1 MASKVIRQTYKGGA
15 HKMYFFLQV
24 LRNVTGSV
32 TLPRHA
38 RLRSRF
44 LTLFQQGY
52 AMRHQL
58 TSSVLAFAVL
68 ASLLGCSNKAR
79 DENSWY
85 KPPNIIT
92 RADIPD
98 QGEAVAFGVSEVKP
112 PLTGRHAIVNIAK
125 TNVTEIN
132 PWQYAITVDLKDGK
146 ELKQIHLYSEIL
158 RLEGK
163 ASEVTGDS
171 DKDNKLRLAHL
182 SRAKMYRDMLQDA
195 IIGVSNTVGSAH
207 VATILRVEDSI
218 NLYTGVLDLA
228 FDAAS
233 VIATPPGMKTL
244 FAALSGI
251 AGGTRALVNQEVYNN
266 FIGPAIVK
274 AIHKERL
281 EALAKILES
290 RKKSIHEYNVEQAI
304 ADAVAYHETWSFYL
318 GMQSLVEAGQKRL
331 SEETATIQARVDKA
345 LGQRDPR
352 SVIEELKTQINQLPS
367 ALQTTVYTMA
377 GTEIAKSGFAAPFA
391 GITDE
396 ATFNAALS
404 QVTDPSNLQTIANR
418 LEAAY
423 NLNRP

>member
-1 MASKVIRQTYKGGA
+1 
-15 HKMYFFLQV
+15 
-24 LRNVTGSV
+24 
-32 TLPRHA
+32 
-38 RLRSRF
+38 
-44 LTLFQQGY
+44 
-52 AMRHQL
+52 MRCQL

-68 ASLLGCSNKAR
+68 VSLVGCSNKAR

-92 RADIPD
+92 RKDIPD
-98 QGEAVAFGVSEVKP
+98 QGEAVAVGVSGVKP
-112 PLTGRHAIVNIAK
+112 PLTRRQVIIQNLQINSPE

-132 PWQYAITVDLKDGK
+132 PWQYAITVYDHQAGDGEMK
-146 ELKQIHLYSEIL
+146 KIHLYSEIL
-158 RLEGK
+158 RLEGE
-163 ASEVTGDS
+163 ASEVIG
-171 DKDNKLRLAHL
+171 DKDKNKENRLLR
-182 SRAKMYRDMLQDA
+182 RAQMYRDMLQDA

-207 VATILRVEDSI
+207 VATVLRVEDSI
-218 NLYTGVLDLA
+218 NLYTGVMDLA

-233 VIATPPGMKTL
+233 VIATPPGSKTV

-266 FIGPAIVK
+266 FIGPAIVE
-274 AIHKERL
+274 AIYKDRL

-290 RKKSIHEYNVEQAI
+290 RQKSIREYNVEQAI

-318 GMQSLVEAGQKRL
+318 GMQSLVEAGKKRL

-377 GTEIAKSGFAAPFA
+377 GGEIAKSGFAAPLA

-404 QVTDPSNLQTIANR
+404 QVTDPSNLQTMANR